1 MNSVRDPVTVKDQD
15 TIRDPVIA
23 KDQDTAK
30 DKDTIRDPVMY
41 SQPVIDSDPAAGPEK
56 DPVTGF
62 AIPAS
67 WLLLSPDRQAREKIR
82 SGRWAILSS
91 GLLCRRG
98 LTTGTT
104 AAAACKGAILS
115 LKKPVKNIEV
125 KTPVGIS
132 VSIPVVADRGFC
144 LAIKDGGDHKFD
156 VTAGLEIA
164 ASARP
169 AEETALLAGK
179 GIGKIVGRGL
189 CDEVSRPAI
198 SPSARKQ
205 IMLAITQALQETE
218 LSGAS
223 IELSVPRGEEV
234 AEQTLNPRLGIVGG
248 ISILG
253 STGFVEPWND
263 HFIED
268 RALELRQ
275 AKRVV
280 ATTGR
285 VGLKMSRMLFPDHKV
300 VLMGSQLD
308 RLDFSPDQESILC
321 GLPALILKW
330 AWPRLLENTGYNTV
344 AEMAE
349 REPQHRNIIRAL
361 QMAKEK
367 LPKTRIVLL
376 YRDGSILADVP

>member
-1 MNSVRDPVTVKDQD
+1 MD
-15 TIRDPVIA
+15 
-23 KDQDTAK
+23 
-30 DKDTIRDPVMY
+30 
-41 SQPVIDSDPAAGPEK
+41 SQPFVDSDPVAGPET

-67 WLLLSPDRQAREKIR
+67 WLLLSADPQVREKIK
-82 SGRWAILSS
+82 SGRWAILSN

-104 AAAACKGAILS
+104 AAAACKGAVLS
-115 LKKPVKNIEV
+115 LKGQVKSIEIL
-125 KTPVGIS
+125 TPVGIS
-132 VSIPVVADRGFC
+132 VSLPVVTDKGFC
-144 LAIKDGGDHKFD
+144 LATKDGGDHKFD

-169 AEETALLAGK
+169 AEETALVAGR

-189 CDEVSRPAI
+189 CDEVGRPSI

-205 IMLAITQALQETE
+205 IMLAISQALQETDLVGAIVE
-218 LSGAS
+218 LT
-223 IELSVPRGEEV
+223 VPRGEDL
-234 AEQTLNPRLGIVGG
+234 AGQTLNPRLGIVGG

-268 RALELRQ
+268 RAQELKEG
-275 AKRVV
+275 KRVV

-300 VLMGSQLD
+300 VLIGSQLD
-308 RLDFSPDQESILC
+308 RLDFGHDQESILC

-330 AWPRLLENTGYNTV
+330 AWPGLLENTGYNTV
-344 AEMAE
+344 ADMVE
-349 REPQHRNIIRAL
+349 REPQHKNIIKAL
-361 QMAKEK
+361 QMAKER

-376 YRDGSILADVP
+376 GRDGSILADVL